1 MAGGDSAPRQKLIL
15 QRKFALLPEQRG
27 KRVRLRS
34 PERPFENNF
43 GPH

>member
-1 MAGGDSAPRQKLIL
+1 MAGGGSAPRQKLAL
-15 QRKFALLPEQRG
+15 RRKFALLPSRGG